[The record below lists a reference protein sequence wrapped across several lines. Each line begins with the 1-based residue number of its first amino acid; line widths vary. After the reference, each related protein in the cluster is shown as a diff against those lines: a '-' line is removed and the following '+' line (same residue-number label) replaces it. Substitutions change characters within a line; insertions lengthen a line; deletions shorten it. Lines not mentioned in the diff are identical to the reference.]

1 LSKCQ
6 KPVKKKVKK
15 WNGYSEADASR
26 VVRSTH
32 EGADFCEVFLS
43 STIFDAFK
51 ERLLLASAFNYNV
64 DVGVINGL
72 EGIMDLKYDVSFEPA
87 PAGGLD
93 EVEEVDMDPDE
104 PIPSDPVCTES
115 QCFTQKEVM
124 RNIFNYFEVPTEE
137 GKHQ

>member
-1 LSKCQ
+1 MK
-6 KPVKKKVKK
+6 
-15 WNGYSEADASR
+15 
-26 VVRSTH
+26 
-32 EGADFCEVFLS
+32 FFLS

-64 DVGVINGL
+64 DVGVINDL
-72 EGIMDLKYDVSFEPA
+72 EGVMDLKYDVSFEPA

-93 EVEEVDMDPDE
+93 QVEEVDMDPDE
-104 PIPSDPVCTES
+104 PIPIDPVCTES

-137 GKHQ
+137 GKHE